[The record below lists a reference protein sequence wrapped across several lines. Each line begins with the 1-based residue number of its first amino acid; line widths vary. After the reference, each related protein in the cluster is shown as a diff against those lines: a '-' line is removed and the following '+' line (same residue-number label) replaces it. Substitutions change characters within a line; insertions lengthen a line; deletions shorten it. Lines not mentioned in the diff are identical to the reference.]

1 MADVTFSGEDVRSA
15 IQRAAAA
22 LKANSE
28 YLTELDQAMGDGDL
42 GITAKK
48 VAGALED
55 YASTEPGDDLG
66 KYIMTSGMK
75 VNSAAP
81 STMGTLIASALM
93 RAGKEVKGKSEVA
106 ASDLGPMLKAASQ
119 GIQDRGKAKPGDK
132 TLIDALEPAAA
143 ALTESI
149 ESGDSV
155 EEAGQ
160 KTVTAAQEGLDSV
173 TPLQSRIGRA
183 GWVGERTQGKVDPGC
198 ALVVVV
204 LKGLTDQAG

>member
-1 MADVTFSGEDVRSA
+1 MADVTFTGEDVRSA

-55 YASTEPGDDLG
+55 YANTEPGDDLG

-81 STMGTLIASALM
+81 STIGTLIASALM
-93 RAGKEVKGKSEVA
+93 RAGKEIKGKSEVA

-143 ALTESI
+143 ALSESI

-160 KTVTAAQEGLDSV
+160 KTVAAAQEGLDSV

-204 LKGLTDQAG
+204 LKGLTGQTG